1 MLGNVRN
8 KSAEELSLRI
18 WLAYA
23 RLIEATCK
31 REIFF
36 AVTEQQQH
44 LGAMMRV
51 VTAHIEK
58 QQAAADQVITLL
70 RTEVRVRV
78 TRLPWLSRCILQRV
92 SFHRMLHVCIVYHV
106 ARCMVHVAC
115 CISCMVHVASRMRWR
130 TKPPCCCAPPE
141 AAGYQHRLPLT
152 VTRTMAGG
160 LDALRCHVHS
170 LTLFDGIES
179 AIGYSTVPA
188 TTGSSERPTA
198 VRAAHCFEPL
208 TGSLVAYNCRW
219 ACASTDQQQHHTA

>member
-78 TRLPWLSRCILQRV
+78 RVRVRVTGSRGCPV
-92 SFHRMLHVCIVYHV
+92 ASCNEHRFIACCMFASRITSLVAWYMLHVASHV
-106 ARCMVHVAC
+106 WCMLQVVC
-115 CISCMVHVASRMRWR
+115 GGGRSRH
-130 TKPPCCCAPPE
+130 
-141 AAGYQHRLPLT
+141 AAAHRP
-152 VTRTMAGG
+152 RQ
-160 LDALRCHVHS
+160 
-170 LTLFDGIES
+170 
-179 AIGYSTVPA
+179 PA
-188 TTGSSERPTA
+188 TSTG
-198 VRAAHCFEPL
+198 
-208 TGSLVAYNCRW
+208 CR
-219 ACASTDQQQHHTA
+219 

>member
-36 AVTEQQQH
+36 AVSEQQQH

-92 SFHRMLHVCIVYHV
+92 SFDCMLHGCIVYHV

-115 CISCMVHVASRMRWR
+115 CISRMVHVACRMRWR

-141 AAGYQHRLPLT
+141 AADRLDYQYRMPQIAT
-152 VTRTMAGG
+152 KPTNSGG
-160 LDALRCHVHS
+160 LHALLCLS
-170 LTLFDGIES
+170 C
-179 AIGYSTVPA
+179 
-188 TTGSSERPTA
+188 PTA
-198 VRAAHCFEPL
+198 SRCP
-208 TGSLVAYNCRW
+208 AYRP
-219 ACASTDQQQHHTA
+219 Q